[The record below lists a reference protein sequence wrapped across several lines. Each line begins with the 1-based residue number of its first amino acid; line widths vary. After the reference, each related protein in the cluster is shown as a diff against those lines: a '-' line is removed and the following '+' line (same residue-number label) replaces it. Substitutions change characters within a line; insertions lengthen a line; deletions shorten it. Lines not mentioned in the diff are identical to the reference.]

1 MTQLPLFAVQGELW
15 AERCLPCPHAVLVF
29 VSAGARLRAPSLVH
43 DEEPC
48 WACCA
53 CSRPPL
59 VPAGEDFNKNLYI
72 KTLDFCTVHGYPSNL
87 GLRNT
92 SYQGINDFM
101 LGAPLHMRMSRLQ
114 SFRKLP
120 ALDMAP
126 QPVCIPCSGKA
137 KAGAECPQQHRSANG
152 WAHVLLVRWS
162 IRACEACCD

>member
-15 AERCLPCPHAVLVF
+15 AERCLPCPHAVLVS

-48 WACCA
+48 WPCCA
-53 CSRPPL
+53 CPRPPL

-87 GLRNT
+87 GLKNT

-101 LGAPLHMRMSRLQ
+101 LGAPLHMRMS
-114 SFRKLP
+114 
-120 ALDMAP
+120 
-126 QPVCIPCSGKA
+126 
-137 KAGAECPQQHRSANG
+137 
-152 WAHVLLVRWS
+152 
-162 IRACEACCD
+162 